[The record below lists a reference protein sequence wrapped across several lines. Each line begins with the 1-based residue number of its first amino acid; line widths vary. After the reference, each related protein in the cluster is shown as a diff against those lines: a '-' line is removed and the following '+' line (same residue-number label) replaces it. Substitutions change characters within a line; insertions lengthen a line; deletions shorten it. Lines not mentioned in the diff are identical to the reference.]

1 MYRYPGF
8 LFTIF
13 IFPILFHSCKISK
26 NISHEKLDKLES
38 IISESKIFDNS
49 FTGFMLFDL
58 KNRKEVISHNSNK
71 YFTPASNT
79 KIFTFYT
86 AINILGDSMPALKY
100 CIKGDSLIF
109 WGTGN
114 PNLMNIDLPA
124 DSTIINFLRER
135 KEELFYCDNNF
146 ADERY
151 GDGWA
156 WNDHMY
162 SYQLDKSP
170 LPVYGNIIN
179 IKFTSDSTFVYPDI
193 FIENIT
199 FIADSF
205 INTRSFDNNDFV
217 IGKYRSGDLLKVP
230 LRTDSEMI
238 IKVLSALSGKNIS
251 KYSDNNIIVSPTSTL
266 NLQTGDSIY
275 FRLLHDSDNFIA
287 EQLLLMCSS
296 MLYDTMETKRT
307 IEFSKQKLMT
317 YLQDS
322 CRWVDGSGLS
332 RYNLFM
338 PRSIISVLT
347 QIYDKIGL
355 EKIKVLFPEI
365 DMAESREEQQ
375 KYSLNG
381 AGVYAKSGSLSNNY
395 NLSGYLITNKS
406 NIYLFSYMNNHFL
419 VSNKMIR
426 SEIKN
431 TLRYIIENY

>member
-1 MYRYPGF
+1 
-8 LFTIF
+8 
-13 IFPILFHSCKISK
+13 
-26 NISHEKLDKLES
+26 
-38 IISESKIFDNS
+38 
-49 FTGFMLFDL
+49 
-58 KNRKEVISHNSNK
+58 
-71 YFTPASNT
+71 
-79 KIFTFYT
+79 
-86 AINILGDSMPALKY
+86 
-100 CIKGDSLIF
+100 
-109 WGTGN
+109 
-114 PNLMNIDLPA
+114 
-124 DSTIINFLRER
+124 
-135 KEELFYCDNNF
+135 
-146 ADERY
+146 
-151 GDGWA
+151 
-156 WNDHMY
+156 MY

-217 IGKYRSGDLLKVP
+217 IGKYRSGELLKVP
-230 LRTDSEMI
+230 LKTDSEMI

-251 KYSDNNIIVSPTSTL
+251 KFSDNNIIVSPTSTL

-275 FRLLHDSDNFIA
+275 IRLLHDSDNFIA
-287 EQLLLMCSS
+287 EQLLMMCSS

-365 DMAESREEQQ
+365 DMAESR
-375 KYSLNG
+375 
-381 AGVYAKSGSLSNNY
+381 
-395 NLSGYLITNKS
+395 KS
-406 NIYLFSYMNNHFL
+406 NKIF
-419 VSNKMIR
+419 
-426 SEIKN
+426 
-431 TLRYIIENY
+431 T